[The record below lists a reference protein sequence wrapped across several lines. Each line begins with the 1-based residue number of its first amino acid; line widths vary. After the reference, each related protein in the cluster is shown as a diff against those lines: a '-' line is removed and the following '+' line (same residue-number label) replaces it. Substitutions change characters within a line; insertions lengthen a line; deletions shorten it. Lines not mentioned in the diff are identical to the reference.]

1 MGLKFVNITR
11 EEFLSKKLLH
21 KFMPLEYALNTLE
34 GKHLWF
40 ANPVTWKD
48 PFEKRFIEATY
59 KDSKGKISHFAW
71 KDRVF
76 CVCMTET
83 STSEAYWN
91 TYSNQSIGIE
101 LKFNRERLL
110 QALEIL
116 SANNKMNIF
125 IGKVEYMKTSDIK
138 KPLHSIPFAPPCNI
152 KISTQ
157 ECKAR
162 LLLLKRIAYKYED
175 EIRIMIVKKD
185 KLKNNG
191 IYLDFNCH
199 HLDMIDSIT
208 LDPSIGPHVTTL
220 LKNTFVHTYGF
231 IPIKTNSLSKKFR
244 YRVQKSS
251 LYSEVNQAEI
261 DI

>member
-21 KFMPLEYALNTLE
+21 KFMSLEYALSTLE
-34 GKHLWF
+34 KKCLWF
-40 ANPVTWKD
+40 ANPTTWKD
-48 PFEKRFIEATY
+48 PFEKRFIEAKY
-59 KDSKGKISHFAW
+59 KDCKGKVKQFAW
-71 KDRVF
+71 KDRIF
-76 CVCMTET
+76 CICMTET

-91 TYSNQSIGIE
+91 TYSQQTIGVE
-101 LKFNRERLL
+101 LKFNRKCLL
-110 QALEIL
+110 DALETL
-116 SANNKMNIF
+116 ATNNNLNIF
-125 IGKVEYMKTSDIK
+125 IGKVEYMKTSDIR
-138 KPLHSIPFAPPCNI
+138 KPLSEIPFNPQINSGI
-152 KISTQ
+152 NTQ
-157 ECKAR
+157 MGKAR
-162 LLLLKRIAYKYED
+162 LLLLKRIAYRYED

-185 KLKNNG
+185 KTKEKGTYLKYQCDNTA
-191 IYLDFNCH
+191 
-199 HLDMIDSIT
+199 MIDSIT
-208 LDPSIGPHVTTL
+208 LDPSIGSYVTTL